1 MSTGIDKLLAERG
14 MALRDFGL
22 LLARQIAALAVDPHG
37 YFEKTYIAR
46 IESAQTDHEI
56 NGVLAQLV
64 QWVASSS
71 VSDAERA
78 RLDRELDQQGL
89 PGVADLSGLL
99 LP

>member
-1 MSTGIDKLLAERG
+1 MSTAIDNLLAERG

-22 LLARQIAALAVDPHG
+22 LFARQVAALAVDPHG
-37 YFEKTYIAR
+37 YFEKKYTAR
-46 IESAQTDHEI
+46 IENARSDQEI
-56 NGVLAQLV
+56 SGVLAQLV
-64 QWVASSS
+64 QWASSSS

-89 PGVADLSGLL
+89 PCVADLGGLL

>member
-1 MSTGIDKLLAERG
+1 MSTAIDKLLAERG

-37 YFEKTYIAR
+37 YFEMEYVAR
-46 IESAQTDHEI
+46 IEAAQTDHEI

-78 RLDRELDQQGL
+78 RLDRELDQHGL